1 MKTKI
6 LSLIIIVTLALVMF
20 VACSSE
26 KNYGQ
31 KLPPSMPISIPIIEG
46 NIEDS
51 RTATFDDGK
60 GFVIGIR
67 TPLSYEESISFY
79 KKAFEDRG
87 DIAKF
92 TQATSMSGTSQKVM
106 AVEAKQESIIILME
120 IISGE
125 GSSYVNIAVHLGK

>member
-1 MKTKI
+1 MKTKV

-20 VACSSE
+20 AACSFE

-31 KLPPSMPISIPIIEG
+31 KLPPDMPASIPIIEG
-46 NIEDS
+46 SIEDS

-67 TPLSYEESISFY
+67 TPLSYEESIKFY
-79 KKAFEDRG
+79 KKAFEASG

-106 AVEAKQESIIILME
+106 AVEAKQELIIILME